1 MEWTQVDAETL
12 IREDHS
18 ARSIRS
24 YLDSMDRAA
33 FYESEKSVTGV
44 LGGLPRTPRQ
54 G

>member
-12 IREDHS
+12 DHL